1 MAPLER
7 RLAEA
12 ETVADHP
19 RIRVTGIESEL
30 GTVHTV
36 DTLIALSRRFPA
48 ANFVWLMGADNLLQI
63 HQWKQWERLFRL
75 VPIAVFPRPTYSLR
89 ALSSVAARRFAEAR
103 VPGWNWRWLADAE
116 PPAWAFLHGRA
127 HGASATSI
135 RARRAD

>member
-1 MAPLER
+1 MAPLEL
-7 RLAEA
+7 RLASA
-12 ETVADHP
+12 DKVADHP
-19 RIRVTGIESEL
+19 RIRVTDIESEL

-36 DTLIALSRRFPA
+36 DTLKALSRRFPA

-75 VPIAVFPRPTYSLR
+75 VPIAVFPRPTYSFR

-103 VPGWNWRWLADAE
+103 VPGWNWRWLADAD

-127 HGASATSI
+127 HAASATSI